1 MAPGYMRQ
9 KAPRINR
16 LPRDRR
22 FSAHLSGA
30 SSVSGFNRATDHSH
44 CIQPQAPKHGPQYP

>member
-1 MAPGYMRQ
+1 MRQ
-9 KAPRINR
+9 KAPRINH

-30 SSVSGFNRATDHSH
+30 SSVSGFNRAADHSH